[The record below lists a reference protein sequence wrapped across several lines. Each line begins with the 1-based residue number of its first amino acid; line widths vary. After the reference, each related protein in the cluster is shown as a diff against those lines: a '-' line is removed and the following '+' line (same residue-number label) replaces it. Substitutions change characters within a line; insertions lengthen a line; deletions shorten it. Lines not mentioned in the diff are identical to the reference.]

1 MRTGLWAVPV
11 PKDAF
16 CCCNL
21 AAHLAPT
28 CLRRKPRP
36 PLLVGVPLCLPL
48 ARGLFLPR
56 E

>member
-21 AAHLAPT
+21 AAAPT

-36 PLLVGVPLCLPL
+36 PLLVGVPLCPPL